1 MAGVSPARNSSM
13 STPQRP
19 ADADARRWEL
29 TAQRYRGGRFM
40 DPLLA
45 EQFRRVH
52 RELVQRWWRG
62 SPNARVLKTDAF
74 AEATCPA
81 RAFSW
86 DLCPA
91 ERLVCAEIAPG
102 LALAAHQ
109 NAAALG
115 HGAAAYVVGD
125 VRVLPF
131 ADGSF
136 DLVVSDSTLDHFE
149 SSGEIGVAL
158 RELARVLKPGGTLII
173 TLDNPSNLGE
183 PPFRLWLRL
192 GRGPYFIGRTLSQR
206 RLCRGLRECGLQVTA
221 SSAILHNPRF
231 FAKAGIRLLR
241 KTGAGRLDGIVRR
254 GLWAMDRME
263 RWPTRCL
270 TGQFVAAR
278 AVKPASSAQTL

>member
-1 MAGVSPARNSSM
+1 M
-13 STPQRP
+13 STQQRP

-52 RELVQRWWRG
+52 RELVQRWWQG
-62 SPNARVLKTDAF
+62 SPSARVLKTDAF
-74 AEATCPA
+74 AEATCPP

-91 ERLVCAEIAPG
+91 ERLVCAEISPG
-102 LALAAHQ
+102 LAATAHG
-109 NAAALG
+109 NAVTLG
-115 HGAAAYVVGD
+115 HGAAGYVAGD

-131 ADGSF
+131 AEASF

-149 SSGEIGVAL
+149 SVGDIGVSL
-158 RELARVLKPGGTLII
+158 RELARVLKPGGTLVI

-192 GRGPYFIGRTLSQR
+192 GRAPYFIGRTLSR
-206 RLCRGLRECGLQVTA
+206 GRLCRALRESGLEVTA
-221 SSAILHNPRF
+221 STAILHNPRF
-231 FAKAGIRLLR
+231 FAKAGLRLLR
-241 KTGAGRLDGIVRR
+241 KTGTRRLDGIMRR
-254 GLWAMDRME
+254 GLRAVDGME
-263 RWPTRCL
+263 RWPSRCL

-278 AVKPASSAQTL
+278 AVKPASRTPDT